1 MSWLR
6 DRAARRQ
13 AKVGEITDLLRG
25 EEQPSQAFCA
35 APTRRQRLL
44 AWLFPAPA
52 LPEMREMDGFAPAYV
67 ETHVVVQFSLGARLR
82 VLLTGRIHVI
92 TRSKTDVPITRMFSN
107 SVAWPTHP

>member
-1 MSWLR
+1 
-6 DRAARRQ
+6 
-13 AKVGEITDLLRG
+13 
-25 EEQPSQAFCA
+25 
-35 APTRRQRLL
+35 
-44 AWLFPAPA
+44 
-52 LPEMREMDGFAPAYV
+52 MDGFAPAYV